1 MKLLIIL
8 CVNLVCS
15 NLKMVANPAWD
26 ATLSK
31 VLTWHEVATSIHPR
45 RWLLTSENDP
55 GSWCVPTLADWCWAI
70 SNGTVLIFGDDSG
83 SPLRVKSI
91 NLPKPWR
98 GVECAKL
105 GRMRFDRFELSPM
118 EYFVPPDI
126 LSLRTFCSRTLY
138 LRTFCLGTV
147 YRSLL
152 WLAEPWLVRAVTES
166 EVKEY
171 LLLVHFRTEIWWLIW
186 LKL

>member
-1 MKLLIIL
+1 M
-8 CVNLVCS
+8 VQNL
-15 NLKMVANPAWD
+15 AWD
-26 ATLSK
+26 ALLSK

-55 GSWCVPTLADWCWAI
+55 GSWYVPTLADWSGLLWSIYCWRGRA
-70 SNGTVLIFGDDSG
+70 GLRRRFR

-105 GRMRFDRFELSPM
+105 RRMWFDRFELSPM

-126 LSLRTFCSRTLY
+126 LSLRTFCPQTLY

-152 WLAEPWLVRAVTES
+152 WLAEPWLVPAVTES

-171 LLLVHFRTEIWWLIW
+171 LLLVHFRSEIWWLIW